1 MTIPNLNM
9 KRILLFK
16 ILILLN
22 IPVSGIFSQ
31 EKNDTA
37 KTDFILKDTT
47 KTSEKNSSLVPVK
60 DTEII
65 SVKDSATT
73 SETEFKPNIKPE
85 LNIPKLNA
93 ADVTIDGNI
102 SESVWNKAAIANNF
116 TEIGPGDNVKP
127 EVDTEVKI
135 FYDDENI
142 YFAFTCYEPDMSGVR
157 ASISDRDKMYGDD
170 WVGPF
175 INTYGDLK
183 QGFESYVNPNGIQG
197 DLLWTTNNEDSNFD
211 MIFYSEAK
219 KYSDKWT
226 AEMKIPFKSLRF
238 PDKDKQVWRIH
249 IIRNRPRGSRQEI
262 YWASVSRDDPN
273 FMGQSGYLKGIEN
286 VKRGTDIQILP
297 YILGNQISGLED
309 SYDPDSKYTHNGL
322 DGEIGLSAKYG
333 ISSTLTLDA
342 TVNPDFSQ
350 VEADAPQININSPF
364 ALFYPEKRPF
374 FLEGKDNFSTPINV
388 SYTRSINNPITAVK
402 LTGKANKLNLGFIS
416 AYDEDTPFIV
426 PLTFRSFFLS
436 SNKNSVSNIFRAKY
450 DLGGEDYLG
459 AIFSDREE
467 SPDSSEAFNFTGYN
481 RNIGV
486 DGKFSFANNY
496 YLTFQVVQNY
506 TKEINDTNFYYN
518 TLRGYRFDNDKYTA
532 LYDGESYSG
541 TNAIVSFNR
550 NARGWSFYTEYFYQ
564 PSTIRRD
571 NGYISRNNFQYLF
584 MQQEYNFYPHN
595 SFVRR
600 INPELNFELQYDING
615 KLMGQFFEMN
625 LINDWTNGLWTSVGY
640 SFINNELYD
649 DVFHNDVNRWHVNLE
664 ANNLSKMLTGGIY
677 YEGGYYVVKFEYPSY
692 VGFGHNV
699 SLYTTFKP
707 FDQLRNDL
715 EINYSELAKNRGGEF
730 LYAGYVLSDK
740 ISYQFNKNFFLRVLV
755 QYDMFSRVFN
765 IDPLLSY
772 KWNPYTIL
780 FVGASQN
787 VSQLTNEAGFSSYV
801 DTDRQLFMKFQYL
814 WSM

>member
-1 MTIPNLNM
+1 MQ
-9 KRILLFK
+9 RILLFK
-16 ILILLN
+16 ILILLI
-22 IPVSGIFSQ
+22 IPFLNIFSQ
-31 EKNDTA
+31 EKTDSA
-37 KTDFILKDTT
+37 KTDFTYRDTTSFSVKDTVLVLAKDTT
-47 KTSEKNSSLVPVK
+47 LV
-60 DTEII
+60 
-65 SVKDSATT
+65 SVKDSTAITD
-73 SETEFKPNIKPE
+73 TEFKPNIKPE
-85 LNIPKLNA
+85 LTIPKLNPGKII
-93 ADVTIDGNI
+93 IDGVIN
-102 SESVWNKAAIANNF
+102 ESVWKDAALATNF
-116 TEIGPGDNVKP
+116 TEVGPGDNVKP

-142 YFAFTCYEPDMSGVR
+142 YFAFTCYEPDMSSVR

-183 QGFESYVNPNGIQG
+183 QGFESYVNPKGIQG

-211 MIFYSEAK
+211 MIYSSEAK
-219 KYSDKWT
+219 MYADKWT

-238 PDKDKQVWRIH
+238 PDKKVQEWRIH

-262 YWASVSRDDPN
+262 YWASVSRDDPS

-309 SYDPDSKYTHNGL
+309 SYDPDSKYNHNGL

-388 SYTRSINNPITAVK
+388 SYSRSINNPISAVK
-402 LTGKANKLNLGFIS
+402 LTGKASKLNIGFIS

-426 PLTFRSFFLS
+426 PLTFRSFFLQ
-436 SNKNSVSNIFRAKY
+436 SNKNSVSNILRLKY
-450 DLGGEDYLG
+450 DVGDENHIGIIL
-459 AIFSDREE
+459 SDREE

-481 RNIGV
+481 RNIGL
-486 DGKFSFANNY
+486 DGRFKFANNY
-496 YLTFQVVQNY
+496 YLTFQLVQNY
-506 TKEINDTNFYYN
+506 TREISDTNFYYS
-518 TLRGYRFDNDKYTA
+518 TLKNYRFDNDKYTA
-532 LYDGESYSG
+532 LYDGETYSG
-541 TNAIVSFNR
+541 TNAFVSFSR

-564 PSTIRRD
+564 PSTVRRD
-571 NGYISRNNFQYLF
+571 NGYINRNNFQYLF
-584 MQQEYNFYPHN
+584 MQQEYNFYPEN
-595 SFVRR
+595 SVFRR
-600 INPELNFELQYDING
+600 IDPELNFEVQYDING
-615 KLMGQFFEMN
+615 KLMSQFFELN
-625 LINDWTNGLWTSVGY
+625 LVTDWSNGLWSAVGY
-640 SFINNELYD
+640 SFINNELY
-649 DVFHNDVNRWHVNLE
+649 NDIFLKGVNRWHLNLE
-664 ANNLSKMLTGGIY
+664 ANNLSKILTGGFY
-677 YEGGYYVVKFEYPSY
+677 YEGGNYVVKFEYPSF
-692 VGFGHNV
+692 VGFGHNFDI
-699 SLYTTFKP
+699 YTTFKP
-707 FDQLRNDL
+707 MDQLRNDL
-715 EINYSELAKNRGGEF
+715 SFSYSELARSRGGEF

-740 ISYQFNKNFFLRVLV
+740 ITYQFNKNFFLRVLL
-755 QYDMFSRVFN
+755 QYDMFSKAYT

-787 VSQLTNEAGFSSYV
+787 INQLTNEAGFSSYV
-801 DTDRQLFMKFQYL
+801 DTDRQIFMKFQYL
-814 WSM
+814 WSL